1 MPSHRSPLA
10 LVLALAFVAAA
21 AAQSGDPQSEPVQ
34 RDFVVAFNA
43 VDVEFDPHHSIYAS
57 EAQIFTAIY
66 EGLFTYDPTSLEPV
80 KAACSDW
87 NRSKDG
93 LTYTFAIRDDAKW
106 SDGTPLLARDFRDA
120 WLRALAPSEK
130 ADYASFFDVIAGA
143 KAYRLGQSSDPAS
156 VGVSVQGD
164 RTLVVKLATPAAYFT
179 RLLCH
184 HAFSPIHPSML
195 SVHDWAS
202 VPSIPVNGAFTIASR
217 SKDEIV
223 LAKNPNYWDA
233 ANVSLPGIRIMLS
246 DDDDAATRL
255 FDNGGVDWLAGPMN
269 LDKILSRDAIHAGAM
284 FGTQYW
290 YFDCG
295 TAPFDSPDVRQAL
308 ALLLPWKDI
317 RSTDSYLNPAETLVL
332 PISGYTEAK
341 GISAQDEAKAKD
353 LLAKSGHADGAGIP
367 TITIA
372 IPSGGDDAVRVSG
385 LMKAAW
391 EKAGLKVEVVT
402 VPAAS
407 YFDSVRRKGG
417 GPAYTLALTTWI
429 GDFADPLAFLQMWES
444 DSNLNDAR
452 YRDPEYDRLLAQ
464 SSALEGPKR
473 FSALAKAE
481 TRLLQGA
488 ACLPLHYSIALNVI
502 DTDAIHGW
510 NENALDIHPFKYI
523 SIGQSRIRPGV
534 VLAAPPTDRG
544 S

>member
-1 MPSHRSPLA
+1 MRSLRPLLAA
-10 LVLALAFVAAA
+10 LVLLPALAA
-21 AAQSGDPQSEPVQ
+21 AAQAGDAPAPEQ
-34 RDFVVAFNA
+34 RDLVVAFNA

-57 EAQIFTAIY
+57 EAQIFTAVY
-66 EGLFTYDPTSLEPV
+66 EGLFTYDPASLEPV

-87 NRSKDG
+87 ERSKDG
-93 LTYTFAIRDDAKW
+93 RTYTFTIREDAKW
-106 SDGTPLLARDFRDA
+106 SDGSPLLARDFRDA
-120 WLRALAPSEK
+120 WLRAISPSEK

-143 KAYRLGQSSDPAS
+143 KDFRQGKAKDPKS
-156 VGVSVQGD
+156 VGISLRGD
-164 RTLVVKLATPAAYFT
+164 RTLVVKLASQAAWFT

-195 SVHDWAS
+195 AVHDWS
-202 VPSIPVNGAFTIASR
+202 GRTDIPVNGPFTIASR

-223 LAKNPNYWDA
+223 LAKNPLYWDA
-233 ANVSLPGIRIMLS
+233 AKVALPGIRLLLT

-255 FDNGGVDWLAGPMN
+255 FDNGGADWLAGPMN
-269 LDKILSRDAIHAGAM
+269 LDKLLSRNAIHAGAM

-295 TAPFDSPDVRQAL
+295 TAPFDSPDLREAL

-317 RSTDSYLNPAETLVL
+317 RSADAYLNPAETLVL

-341 GISAQDEAKAKD
+341 GISAQDEARALE
-353 LLAKSGHADGAGIP
+353 LLKKSGHAGGKGVP
-367 TITIA
+367 TIRIA
-372 IPSGGDDAVRVSG
+372 VPAGGDDAQRVSG
-385 LMKAAW
+385 IMKTAW
-391 EKAGLKVEVVT
+391 EKAGLKVEIASL
-402 VPAAS
+402 PAS
-407 YFDSVRRKGG
+407 RYFDLVRHRDG

-452 YRDPEYDRLLAQ
+452 YRDPAYDKLLAE
-464 SSALEGPKR
+464 SASLEGAAR

-481 TRLLQGA
+481 TRLLSGA

-502 DTDAIHGW
+502 DTDTIQGW
-510 NENALDIHPFKYI
+510 SENALDIHPFKTM
-523 SIGQSRIRPGV
+523 SIGQARIRPGV
-534 VLAAPPTDRG
+534 VLLPLGEDRG
-544 S
+544 